1 MKVRNEKNNWM
12 SQKLKEIQRLVADYL
27 NSKVN
32 RLSQSA
38 KKLAFLSLG
47 IMIALLCLQLIFQS
61 VNGKKANDHNTV
73 DKITLPYDIQPRSQS
88 SDSISATKN

>member
-1 MKVRNEKNNWM
+1 MKTKFRESNRIGELVT
-12 SQKLKEIQRLVADYL
+12 KLQRTAADYL

-38 KKLAFLSLG
+38 KKLAFLFLG

-61 VNGKKANDHNTV
+61 VSVKKTNDHNTI
-73 DKITLPYDIQPRSQS
+73 DKITLPYDIQPRGKS
-88 SDSISATKN
+88 SDSISNTKD

>member
-1 MKVRNEKNNWM
+1 MKVRHEKNSRM
-12 SQKLKEIQRLVADYL
+12 SEQVIKFQRLAADYL

-32 RLSQSA
+32 GFSQSA

-61 VNGKKANDHNTV
+61 VNGEKVNGHNTI
-73 DKITLPYDIQPRSQS
+73 DKIVIPYDIQPRRQS
-88 SDSISATKN
+88 TDSLSATKN